1 VQVVGSKQEPLRSRN
16 VTNEYSAFGLSNNPP
31 AKDGNDRQP
40 ERAIP
45 VFMQS
50 VQKYILLRRN
60 ARSALTDMSYSISNI
75 QHLLHADWLQQINPA
90 APVEQ
95 LLFDSRL
102 VSAPP
107 VSLFF
112 ALPGKRHDGHDHL
125 TAAYRAGVRQFIVC
139 QPIDIENLP
148 EANVL
153 HVENTLNALQA
164 LAAWHRSRF
173 QIPVIGITGSNGKT
187 VVKEWLYQLLAPDWN
202 IVRSPKSYN
211 SQIGVPLSVW
221 QMQEQHTLA
230 LFEAGIS
237 QAGEMERLWRVIQP
251 TIGIFTNIGPAH
263 RDGFSSKIQKVQ
275 EKMRLFDTADTLV
288 FCADSEKIALAAS
301 EWQGAKQGRR
311 TVSWSR
317 TGHTADV
324 QILETEILANGAA
337 RVRVGFSRSE
347 ATLQIPF
354 SDAASVENAI
364 HCWVLLHLLGVSE
377 EQIATRMLR
386 LEPVEMR
393 LELKAGVN
401 RSTLINDF
409 YNNDLASLR
418 IALQFA
424 AQQTRA
430 RRLTLILSDILQSG
444 DAQSRLYDEVAAAM
458 QEQQVARVIGI
469 GTAVTALQAK
479 LPPAVETAFYPDTES
494 FLKNIAQHEFRDEVV
509 LLKGARPFEFERI
522 ARRLEQ
528 KAHKTVLEVNLTAL
542 VHNLNIYTR
551 LLRPDVRTMVMV
563 KAAAYGS
570 GSAEVA
576 KLLEFH
582 QVNYLGVAY
591 ADEGIELRQAGV
603 NLPILV
609 LNPEPA
615 SFDALYRHRLEPEV
629 YSLPLLRELLRYVG
643 HDRPLAVHLKLD
655 TGMHR
660 LGFESDDIAE
670 LANLLRD
677 YPNVQVR
684 SVFSH
689 LAASDAPAHDAFTH
703 RQAAIFSENFEKI
716 KAALGYAPLRHLV
729 NTGGIARFPEYHFDM
744 VRLGIGLYGID
755 SSGLQN
761 QLRVANTLKAT
772 ISQIKSVPVGD
783 TVGYNRN
790 GPVDHPTRIATISI
804 GYADGLLR
812 LAGSGRYAVLVRG
825 QLAPTI
831 GNVCMDMTMV
841 DVTHIPA
848 AHEGDE
854 VVIFGENPPVQQL
867 AAVLQSIPYEVFT
880 NISERVNRVYWQE

>member
-1 VQVVGSKQEPLRSRN
+1 MIYTVSQ
-16 VTNEYSAFGLSNNPP
+16 
-31 AKDGNDRQP
+31 
-40 ERAIP
+40 
-45 VFMQS
+45 
-50 VQKYILLRRN
+50 
-60 ARSALTDMSYSISNI
+60 I
-75 QHLLHADWLQQINPA
+75 QHILRADWLQQANPS
-90 APVEQ
+90 APIEQ
-95 LLFDSRL
+95 LLIDSRT
-102 VSAPP
+102 VTAPP

-112 ALPGKRHDGHDHL
+112 ALSGQRHDGHRYLAD
-125 TAAYRAGVRQFIVC
+125 AYRAGVRHFVVC
-139 QPIDIENLP
+139 QPVDVSALP
-148 EANVL
+148 EANML
-153 HVENTLNALQA
+153 NVENSLDALQT
-164 LAAWHRSRF
+164 LVAWHRSQF
-173 QIPVIGITGSNGKT
+173 HIPVVGITGSNGKT
-187 VVKEWLYQLLAPDWN
+187 VVKEWLHQLLSPDFN

-211 SQIGVPLSVW
+211 SQVGVPLSVW
-221 QMQEQHTLA
+221 QMNKQHTLA

-237 QAGEMERLWRVIQP
+237 QPGEMERIARVIQP
-251 TIGIFTNIGPAH
+251 SIGIFTNIGPAH
-263 RDGFSSKIQKVQ
+263 REGFASKLDKVR
-275 EKMRLFDTADTLV
+275 EKMRLFDTAETLI
-288 FCADSEKIALAAS
+288 FCADDEKIVLVAQ
-301 EWQGAKQGRR
+301 EWATEKSGRRAVSWSKQGRAADFQ
-311 TVSWSR
+311 V
-317 TGHTADV
+317 HDV
-324 QILETEILANGAA
+324 QVLAEGGARFSVA
-337 RVRVGFSRSE
+337 APPMSTPPPTPPPTGGKTRLTPSHGGHLVSPPSGGGVGGGV
-347 ATLQIPF
+347 TIPF
-354 SDAASVENAI
+354 SDAASLENAL
-364 HCWVLLHLLGVSE
+364 HCWALLHHLKVSPE
-377 EQIATRMLR
+377 EIALRMAR

-430 RRLTLILSDILQSG
+430 RRLTLVLSDILQSG
-444 DAQSRLYDEVAAAM
+444 DNPQRLYDKVAAAM
-458 QEQQVARVIGI
+458 TEQHVARLIGI
-469 GTAVTALQAK
+469 GAAVTALRDK
-479 LPPAVETAFYPDTES
+479 LGPDVECHFYPDTET
-494 FLKNIAQHEFRDEVV
+494 FLENLGQHEFHDEVV

-542 VHNLNIYTR
+542 IHNLNEYNR
-551 LLRPDVRTMVMV
+551 LLRSGTRTLAMV
-563 KAAAYGS
+563 KASAYGS

-582 QVNYLGVAY
+582 QVDYLGVAY

-629 YSLPLLRELLRYVG
+629 YSLPLLRELLRFTG
-643 HDRPLAVHLKLD
+643 REKQLAIHLKLD

-660 LGFESDDIAE
+660 LGFESADIQE
-670 LANLLRD
+670 LGSMLRE

-703 RQAAIFSENFEKI
+703 RQAAVFSENFDKI
-716 KAALGYAPLRHLV
+716 RAALGYAPLRHIV
-729 NTGGIARFPEYHFDM
+729 NTSGIARFPEYHFDM

-761 QLRVANTLKAT
+761 QLRAVNTLKAT
-772 ISQIKSVPVGD
+772 VSQIKSIQPGD

-790 GPVDHPTRIATISI
+790 GPVSQPMRIATISI

-812 LAGSGRYAVLVRG
+812 LAGGGRYSMLLRG

-831 GNVCMDMTMV
+831 GNVCMDMTML

-848 AHEGDE
+848 AREGDE
-854 VVIFGENPPVQQL
+854 VIVFGENPPVQDL
-867 AAVLQSIPYEVFT
+867 AACLQTIPYEVFT
-880 NISERVNRVYWQE
+880 NISERVKRVYWQE

>member
-1 VQVVGSKQEPLRSRN
+1 MY
-16 VTNEYSAFGLSNNPP
+16 TLS
-31 AKDGNDRQP
+31 Q
-40 ERAIP
+40 
-45 VFMQS
+45 
-50 VQKYILLRRN
+50 
-60 ARSALTDMSYSISNI
+60 I
-75 QHLLHADWLQQINPA
+75 QHILRADWLQQASPS
-90 APVEQ
+90 APIEQ
-95 LLFDSRL
+95 LLLDSRT

-112 ALPGKRHDGHDHL
+112 ALPGQRHDGHRYLAD
-125 TAAYRAGVRQFIVC
+125 AYRAGVRHFVVC
-139 QPIDIENLP
+139 QPVDVSLLP
-148 EANVL
+148 EANILQVK
-153 HVENTLNALQA
+153 NALDA
-164 LAAWHRSRF
+164 LQTLVAWHRAQF
-173 QIPVIGITGSNGKT
+173 HIPVVGITGSNGKT
-187 VVKEWLYQLLAPDWN
+187 VVKEWLHQLLAPDFH

-211 SQIGVPLSVW
+211 SQVGVPLSVW
-221 QMQEQHTLA
+221 QMNEQHTLA

-237 QAGEMERLWRVIQP
+237 QPREMERLARVIQP
-251 TIGIFTNIGPAH
+251 TVGIFTNIGPAH
-263 RDGFSSKIQKVQ
+263 REGFASKMDKVR
-275 EKMRLFDTADTLV
+275 EKMRLFDTAETLV
-288 FCADSEKIALAAS
+288 FCADDEKIALAAQ
-301 EWQGAKQGRR
+301 EWAVEKSGRR
-311 TVSWSR
+311 AISWSK
-317 TGHTADV
+317 TGQRAQFRV
-324 QILETEILANGAA
+324 SEIQTLPTGSTRISLRDAA
-337 RVRVGFSRSE
+337 QAQEVFCFE
-347 ATLQIPF
+347 IPF
-354 SDAASVENAI
+354 SDAASVENAL
-364 HCWVLLHLLGVSE
+364 HCWALLHLLNASPE
-377 EQIATRMLR
+377 DIALRMAR

-430 RRLTLILSDILQSG
+430 RRLTLVLSDILQSG
-444 DAQSRLYDEVAAAM
+444 GNPQRLYDKVAAAM
-458 QEQQVARVIGI
+458 TEQRVARLIGI
-469 GTAVTALQAK
+469 GTAVAALGDK
-479 LPPAVETAFYPDTES
+479 LGPEVERHFYPDTAA
-494 FLKNIAQHEFRDEVV
+494 FLENLGQHEFRDEVV

-542 VHNLNIYTR
+542 IHNLNAYNR
-551 LLRPDVRTMVMV
+551 LLRPGTRTLAMV
-563 KAAAYGS
+563 KASAYGS

-582 QVNYLGVAY
+582 QVDYLGVAY

-629 YSLPLLRELLRYVG
+629 YSLPLLRELLRFTG
-643 HDRPLAVHLKLD
+643 REKQLAIHLKLD

-660 LGFESDDIAE
+660 LGFESADIAE
-670 LANLLRD
+670 LGSMLRE

-703 RQAAIFSENFEKI
+703 RQAAIFSENFDKI
-716 KAALGYAPLRHLV
+716 RTALGYAPLRHIV
-729 NTGGIARFPEYHFDM
+729 NTSGIARFPQYHFDM

-755 SSGLQN
+755 SSAPHSSLLTSHFSLT
-761 QLRVANTLKAT
+761 LRPVNTLKAT
-772 ISQIKSVPVGD
+772 VSQIKLVPPGD

-790 GPVDHPTRIATISI
+790 GPVNQPMRIATISI

-812 LAGSGRYAVLVRG
+812 LAGGGHYSMLLRG

-831 GNVCMDMTMV
+831 GNVCMDMTML
-841 DVTHIPA
+841 DVTHIPTA
-848 AHEGDE
+848 REGDE
-854 VVIFGENPPVQQL
+854 VIVFGENPPVQVL
-867 AAVLQSIPYEVFT
+867 AACLQTIPYEVFT
-880 NISERVNRVYWQE
+880 NISERVKRVYWQE